1 MSNEE
6 NIIEETIPYQNSNV
20 LRKRQKI
27 SKFDKI
33 VGQHLQNKSVNNNQ
47 KEGGDGDKLSDY
59 QEDLSIDEAQIDL
72 EQPQQPLLYNT
83 IIPDRTDRFGN
94 QIIPRAAKRA
104 MGLKSGHKLTF
115 VDQVFRESQRFKDND

>member
-33 VGQHLQNKSVNNNQ
+33 VGQHLQKKIVNNNQ

-59 QEDLSIDEAQIDL
+59 QEDLSVDEA
-72 EQPQQPLLYNT
+72 
-83 IIPDRTDRFGN
+83 
-94 QIIPRAAKRA
+94 
-104 MGLKSGHKLTF
+104 
-115 VDQVFRESQRFKDND
+115 

>member
-6 NIIEETIPYQNSNV
+6 NNIEETIPYQNSNV

-33 VGQHLQNKSVNNNQ
+33 VGQHLQNKIVNNNQ

-59 QEDLSIDEAQIDL
+59 QEDLSIDEA
-72 EQPQQPLLYNT
+72 
-83 IIPDRTDRFGN
+83 
-94 QIIPRAAKRA
+94 
-104 MGLKSGHKLTF
+104 
-115 VDQVFRESQRFKDND
+115 

>member
-20 LRKRQKI
+20 LRKRHKI

-33 VGQHLQNKSVNNNQ
+33 VGQHLQKKIVNNNQ

-59 QEDLSIDEAQIDL
+59 QEDLSVDEA
-72 EQPQQPLLYNT
+72 
-83 IIPDRTDRFGN
+83 
-94 QIIPRAAKRA
+94 
-104 MGLKSGHKLTF
+104 
-115 VDQVFRESQRFKDND
+115 

>member
-33 VGQHLQNKSVNNNQ
+33 VGQQLQNKIVNNNQ

-59 QEDLSIDEAQIDL
+59 QEDLSIDEA
-72 EQPQQPLLYNT
+72 
-83 IIPDRTDRFGN
+83 
-94 QIIPRAAKRA
+94 
-104 MGLKSGHKLTF
+104 
-115 VDQVFRESQRFKDND
+115 

>member
-33 VGQHLQNKSVNNNQ
+33 VGQQLQNKIVNNNQ

-59 QEDLSIDEAQIDL
+59 QEDLSVDEA
-72 EQPQQPLLYNT
+72 
-83 IIPDRTDRFGN
+83 
-94 QIIPRAAKRA
+94 
-104 MGLKSGHKLTF
+104 
-115 VDQVFRESQRFKDND
+115 